1 MSESRVLLGGGGVQS
16 KHRWVSDT
24 EQGPPMFPAATLAP
38 GWLHSLLCQM
48 RAELFK
54 YLSSRI
60 QISNISKIIVH
71 IFAIFLALTLIEKNI
86 THYYWLNISLMTDFM
101 LYSKRGGMKSKVLS
115 CLYLRSISLQHILL
129 SRMFW
134 PNFITLCDLRVLYSR
149 VTVIGIVIW
158 VPSLNTPCYNVISCP
173 VLRVAFVLKFCQEHH
188 LYKHWGLIKHSPKKP
203 FRGCISPSFH
213 L

>member
-1 MSESRVLLGGGGVQS
+1 MSFEHSVLDTCKKQTDPFWRVWVFCFCIVETPKHLSTVLQLCISRKHIQHNKPSKRNVWVLLGGGGVQS

-24 EQGPPMFPAATLAP
+24 EQGPPMSPAATLAP

-101 LYSKRGGMKSKVLS
+101 FYSKRGGMKS
-115 CLYLRSISLQHILL
+115 
-129 SRMFW
+129 
-134 PNFITLCDLRVLYSR
+134 
-149 VTVIGIVIW
+149 
-158 VPSLNTPCYNVISCP
+158 
-173 VLRVAFVLKFCQEHH
+173 
-188 LYKHWGLIKHSPKKP
+188 
-203 FRGCISPSFH
+203 
-213 L
+213 